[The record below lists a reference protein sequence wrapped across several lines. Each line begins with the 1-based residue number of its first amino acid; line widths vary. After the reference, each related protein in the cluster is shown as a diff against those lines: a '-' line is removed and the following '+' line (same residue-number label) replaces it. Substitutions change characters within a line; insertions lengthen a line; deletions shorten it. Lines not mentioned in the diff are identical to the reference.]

1 MAARKQ
7 KRPATRQRSFR
18 LSERTLRLLEERAR
32 ETDESS
38 NRLTQRLLDE
48 ALRTERHPLIR
59 FRGGR
64 AGRRPAIVGTRL
76 DVSEVIATL
85 RANDNDVAETAA
97 LLRIPELHVRACV
110 AFYADFKDEVDAWAE
125 RQREIARREE
135 EAWRRTEEV
144 LA

>member
-1 MAARKQ
+1 VADKKQARPK
-7 KRPATRQRSFR
+7 TRQRSFR
-18 LSERTLRLLEERAR
+18 LSERTFELLEDRAR
-32 ETDESS
+32 ETDESP

-48 ALRTERHPLIR
+48 ALRTERHPLIH

-85 RANDNDVAETAA
+85 RANDSDVAETAA
-97 LLRIPELHVRACV
+97 VLRIPEPQVRASV
-110 AFYADFKDEVDAWAE
+110 AYYAEFKDEVDAWAE

-135 EAWRRTEEV
+135 EAWRRTQEV